1 MTSLLGFRR
10 PQFSEEVAWLPA
22 WLQQHDDGEPT
33 DYEQHI
39 IGLGGGG
46 ETTLELERGFTTGN
60 TADLSS
66 RDEGRYKSCH
76 LFLSGEDNSPAS
88 FAPSSGNQV
97 VNFHLH
103 LSADGTSQNTPSSPL
118 DTSQAGR
125 IASHNYLTVQ
135 QTDVSA
141 CQEVMDY
148 QFTMGYN
155 VGGKH
160 FPPFTSQQETL
171 DHICPQ
177 SVSKDKDA
185 KTNCEEDDGYHMVC
199 DINNA
204 VELSIAASEALV
216 INDMLKSPSST
227 ESLAAAAVLEVA
239 LRVKQARLQCL
250 KDCFHFSTED
260 MDETDLLSGDDLH
273 MADAYGDAGLTISN
287 VDDRHACA
295 SVTSQVKD
303 TPSSQNHNGGDDKYK
318 HECHGPPNVVCDDI
332 PGKQQST
339 YFLDMEK
346 GEQDLPVEDT
356 DFGRQRKW
364 VDDLTSD
371 SDASV
376 VASHC
381 DSLLHDPFLANSY
394 VPATTEGVD
403 FAIENMTSFPSQA
416 KSNSSQQAWNYVNNE
431 TDDKLTPV
439 GPDRF
444 QSRWLGGWV
453 WKKEINASVHVE
465 HENAKTVSR
474 FLVGETSYLSESAD
488 IAPDEN
494 SFMQKQDK
502 GFRVDSQA
510 SIPFAGLHCRPDES
524 TLFSLDVVRS
534 PSLSA
539 VDPLC
544 SVVPCSISSENA
556 CSTLADKP
564 NHDLDAEDCY
574 RPESEYCIVNF
585 QRTSG
590 LNPECV
596 GEERE
601 IVSVVNG
608 EDSQPTIRRQLN
620 SLRSYSM
627 LLPHC
632 GAFVENDNTYRNR
645 SFPSECISGFLSAE
659 HNMGCKRDST
669 GLPSLK
675 SMQKC
680 STARQIEENPEPLV
694 VQNLVT
700 DSMNQDRNCHET
712 ANNGTG
718 LQVHMEK
725 FRCSPLI
732 LNRGR
737 RSRFQASK
745 KFACDIS
752 GAENQKSVERKGD
765 VGQHGKNL
773 QEVEFKCKVA
783 CDTEVPPGKRVR
795 FSSTEIQLLPKN
807 NLQTLKLSNRGSVTR
822 AGKRLRYSKPKCV
835 SIAPELKR
843 HQTNCLAKLAKG
855 LIFRDIEFLLTGF
868 SIQKEKE
875 LEGIIRK
882 YGGIVLRDI
891 PSPPNSRG
899 KRISRFK
906 FQQLPIV
913 LCFRKQLETTKF
925 LYGCAVN
932 AYILNISWLTD
943 SIAAGSALPPDKYMV
958 IANHFGEKYTRL
970 RRPVCCSNHNS
981 IFDRVGVMLQGKH
994 SFCTRLAK
1002 VVQHGG
1008 GLVFKTLQWLVQNLD
1023 ASKISVGAIVTEDEN
1038 RASRHLKYCASERKI
1053 PMMPASWII
1062 NSLHAGKLLPFLE
1075 NKYYSPLPTINIL
1088 DFPSSSA
1095 LSEEI

>member
-1 MTSLLGFRR
+1 
-10 PQFSEEVAWLPA
+10 
-22 WLQQHDDGEPT
+22 
-33 DYEQHI
+33 
-39 IGLGGGG
+39 
-46 ETTLELERGFTTGN
+46 
-60 TADLSS
+60 
-66 RDEGRYKSCH
+66 
-76 LFLSGEDNSPAS
+76 
-88 FAPSSGNQV
+88 
-97 VNFHLH
+97 
-103 LSADGTSQNTPSSPL
+103 
-118 DTSQAGR
+118 
-125 IASHNYLTVQ
+125 
-135 QTDVSA
+135 
-141 CQEVMDY
+141 MDY

-160 FPPFTSQQETL
+160 FPPFTSHQETL

-216 INDMLKSPSST
+216 INDMLKSSSST

-273 MADAYGDAGLTISN
+273 MADAYGDVGLTISN
-287 VDDRHACA
+287 VDDRHACP

-318 HECHGPPNVVCDDI
+318 HECHGPPNVVCDI

-346 GEQDLPVEDT
+346 EEQDLPVEDT

-371 SDASV
+371 LDTSV

-394 VPATTEGVD
+394 VPATTELGLQGVN
-403 FAIENMTSFPSQA
+403 FAMENMTSFPSQA
-416 KSNSSQQAWNYVNNE
+416 KSNSSQQAWNYVNNV

-488 IAPDEN
+488 FAPDEN

-502 GFRVDSQA
+502 GFRMDSQA

-524 TLFSLDVVRS
+524 TLLSLDVVRS
-534 PSLSA
+534 PSLSV

-564 NHDLDAEDCY
+564 NHDLDAEDCC

-601 IVSVVNG
+601 IVSIVNG

-632 GAFVENDNTYRNR
+632 GAFVENDNSYRNR
-645 SFPSECISGFLSAE
+645 SFPSECISGLLSAE

-669 GLPSLK
+669 GLPSLI

-700 DSMNQDRNCHET
+700 DSTNQDRNCHET
-712 ANNGTG
+712 ANDGTG

-732 LNRGR
+732 L
-737 RSRFQASK
+737 
-745 KFACDIS
+745 
-752 GAENQKSVERKGD
+752 
-765 VGQHGKNL
+765 
-773 QEVEFKCKVA
+773 
-783 CDTEVPPGKRVR
+783 
-795 FSSTEIQLLPKN
+795 
-807 NLQTLKLSNRGSVTR
+807 NRGSVTR

-913 LCFRKQLETTKF
+913 LCFRKLETTKF

-932 AYILNISWLTD
+932 VYILNISWLTD
-943 SIAAGSALPPDKYMV
+943 SIAAGSALPPDNYIFSCFCNDLCRYMV

-970 RRPVCCSNHNS
+970 RRPVGCSNHNS
-981 IFDRVGVMLQGKH
+981 IFKRVGVMLQGKH

-1002 VVQHGG
+1002 VVQFSLFAYACLCHSHVLPVLLKFQHGG

-1075 NKYYSPLPTINIL
+1075 NKHYSPLPTINIL

>member
-1 MTSLLGFRR
+1 MARRPHLISAPIVSRALYSRPTLAADASLGVGRTACSTMTSLLGFRP

-22 WLQQHDDGEPT
+22 WLQQHDDGEPM
-33 DYEQHI
+33 DCEQHI
-39 IGLGGGG
+39 IGLGGG

-88 FAPSSGNQV
+88 FAPSSGNV

-103 LSADGTSQNTPSSPL
+103 LSADHTSQNTPSSPL
-118 DTSQAGR
+118 DTSQAGG

-135 QTDVSA
+135 QTDASA
-141 CQEVMDY
+141 CQEEMDY
-148 QFTMGYN
+148 QFAMGYN
-155 VGGKH
+155 VDGRH

-171 DHICPQ
+171 DRICPQ

-199 DINNA
+199 DINKA

-216 INDMLKSPSST
+216 IHDMLKSSSST

-239 LRVKQARLQCL
+239 LRVKQARLECL

-260 MDETDLLSGDDLH
+260 MDETDSLSGDDVY
-273 MADAYGDAGLTISN
+273 MADAYGDVGLTICD
-287 VDDRHACA
+287 VDDWHACA
-295 SVTSQVKD
+295 SATSQVKD

-339 YFLDMEK
+339 YLLDMEK
-346 GEQDLPVEDT
+346 KEQDSPVEDT
-356 DFGRQRKW
+356 DLGRQRKW
-364 VDDLTSD
+364 VNDLTSD
-371 SDASV
+371 LDTSV
-376 VASHC
+376 VASHSY
-381 DSLLHDPFLANSY
+381 SLLHDPFLANSY
-394 VPATTEGVD
+394 VPATTEGVN
-403 FAIENMTSFPSQA
+403 FAMENMTSFPSQA

-439 GPDRF
+439 GPERF

-465 HENAKTVSR
+465 HENATTVSR

-494 SFMQKQDK
+494 SFVQKQDK
-502 GFRVDSQA
+502 GFHVDSQS

-524 TLFSLDVVRS
+524 TLFSLDVMRS
-534 PSLSA
+534 PSSV

-564 NHDLDAEDCY
+564 NHDLDAGDCC
-574 RPESEYCIVNF
+574 RPESECCIVNF
-585 QRTSG
+585 QRTSS
-590 LNPECV
+590 LNPECL
-596 GEERE
+596 GEEWGTVT
-601 IVSVVNG
+601 IVNG

-645 SFPSECISGFLSAE
+645 SFPSECISGLLSAE

-669 GLPSLK
+669 ELPSLK

-680 STARQIEENPEPLV
+680 STARQIEENREPLV

-700 DSMNQDRNCHET
+700 DTMNQDRNCHET
-712 ANNGTG
+712 ANDRTG

-745 KFACDIS
+745 QFAHDIS
-752 GAENQKSVERKGD
+752 VAENQKSVEQKGD

-773 QEVEFKCKVA
+773 QRVEFKCKVA

-795 FSSTEIQLLPKN
+795 FSAAEIQLLPNN
-807 NLQTLKLSNRGSVTR
+807 NLQTPQMSNRGSVTR

-835 SIAPELKR
+835 SIAPELRR

-855 LIFRDIEFLLTGF
+855 LIFRDIEFLLT
-868 SIQKEKE
+868 
-875 LEGIIRK
+875 
-882 YGGIVLRDI
+882 
-891 PSPPNSRG
+891 
-899 KRISRFK
+899 
-906 FQQLPIV
+906 
-913 LCFRKQLETTKF
+913 
-925 LYGCAVN
+925 VN

-970 RRPVCCSNHNS
+970 QRPVCRSNHNN
-981 IFDRVGVMLQGKH
+981 IFDRVGVMLHGKH

-1008 GLVFKTLQWLVQNLD
+1008 GLVFKTLRWLVQNLD
-1023 ASKISVGAIVTEDEN
+1023 ANKISVGAIVAEDEN
-1038 RASRHLKYCASERKI
+1038 RASRHLKYCAAERKI
-1053 PMMPASWII
+1053 LIMPASWII
-1062 NSLHAGKLLPFLE
+1062 SSLHAGKLLPFLE
-1075 NKYYSPLPTINIL
+1075 NKHYSTLPTVKIL

>member
-1 MTSLLGFRR
+1 
-10 PQFSEEVAWLPA
+10 
-22 WLQQHDDGEPT
+22 
-33 DYEQHI
+33 
-39 IGLGGGG
+39 
-46 ETTLELERGFTTGN
+46 
-60 TADLSS
+60 
-66 RDEGRYKSCH
+66 
-76 LFLSGEDNSPAS
+76 
-88 FAPSSGNQV
+88 
-97 VNFHLH
+97 
-103 LSADGTSQNTPSSPL
+103 
-118 DTSQAGR
+118 
-125 IASHNYLTVQ
+125 
-135 QTDVSA
+135 
-141 CQEVMDY
+141 MDY

-216 INDMLKSPSST
+216 INDMLKSSSST

-273 MADAYGDAGLTISN
+273 MADAYGDMGLTISN

-303 TPSSQNHNGGDDKYK
+303 TPRSQNHNGGDDKYK

-339 YFLDMEK
+339 YFFDMEK
-346 GEQDLPVEDT
+346 EEQDLPVEDT
-356 DFGRQRKW
+356 DFGRQTKW
-364 VDDLTSD
+364 LG
-371 SDASV
+371 
-376 VASHC
+376 
-381 DSLLHDPFLANSY
+381 LQ
-394 VPATTEGVD
+394 GVN
-403 FAIENMTSFPSQA
+403 FAMENMTSFPSQA
-416 KSNSSQQAWNYVNNE
+416 KSNCSQQAWNYVNNE

-474 FLVGETSYLSESAD
+474 FLFGETSYLSESAD

-502 GFRVDSQA
+502 GFHVDSQA

-534 PSLSA
+534 PSLSV

-564 NHDLDAEDCY
+564 NHDLDAEDCC

-601 IVSVVNG
+601 IVSIVNG

-645 SFPSECISGFLSAE
+645 SFPSECISGLLSAE

-700 DSMNQDRNCHET
+700 DSTNQDRNCHET

-737 RSRFQASK
+737 RSRFQASN
-745 KFACDIS
+745 KFVRDIS

-773 QEVEFKCKVA
+773 QKVEFKCKVA

-807 NLQTLKLSNRGSVTR
+807 NLQTLQLSNRGSVAR

-855 LIFRDIEFLLTGF
+855 LIFKDIEFLLTGF

-875 LEGIIRK
+875 LEGIIGK
-882 YGGIVLRDI
+882 YGGLVLRDI

-913 LCFRKQLETTKF
+913 LCFRKLETTKF

-932 AYILNISWLTD
+932 AYILNVSWLTD
-943 SIAAGSALPPDKYMV
+943 SIAAGYALPPDKYMV

-970 RRPVCCSNHNS
+970 RRPVCHSDHNS

-1008 GLVFKTLQWLVQNLD
+1008 GLVFKTFQWLVQNLD
-1023 ASKISVGAIVTEDEN
+1023 ARKISVGAIVTEDEN
-1038 RASRHLKYCASERKI
+1038 RASHHLKMAKQPFFSSLHTYVLLTINCYVLYI
-1053 PMMPASWII
+1053 IFGYVMQPASWII
-1062 NSLHAGKLLPFLE
+1062 NSLHAGRLLPLLE

-1088 DFPSSSA
+1088 DFPSSLA

>member
-510 SIPFAGLHCRPDES
+510 SIPFA
-524 TLFSLDVVRS
+524 
-534 PSLSA
+534 
-539 VDPLC
+539 
-544 SVVPCSISSENA
+544 
-556 CSTLADKP
+556 
-564 NHDLDAEDCY
+564 DAEDCY

>member
-1 MTSLLGFRR
+1 
-10 PQFSEEVAWLPA
+10 
-22 WLQQHDDGEPT
+22 
-33 DYEQHI
+33 
-39 IGLGGGG
+39 
-46 ETTLELERGFTTGN
+46 
-60 TADLSS
+60 
-66 RDEGRYKSCH
+66 
-76 LFLSGEDNSPAS
+76 
-88 FAPSSGNQV
+88 
-97 VNFHLH
+97 
-103 LSADGTSQNTPSSPL
+103 
-118 DTSQAGR
+118 
-125 IASHNYLTVQ
+125 
-135 QTDVSA
+135 
-141 CQEVMDY
+141 MDY